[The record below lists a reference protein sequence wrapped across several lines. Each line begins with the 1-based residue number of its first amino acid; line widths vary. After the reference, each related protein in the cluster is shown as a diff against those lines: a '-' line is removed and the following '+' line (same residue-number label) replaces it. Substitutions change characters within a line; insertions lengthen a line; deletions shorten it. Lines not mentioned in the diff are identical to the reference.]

1 MSNYV
6 LENSFVSPHAKLIAS
21 MLAWNTEM
29 IHAHADDITLE
40 ESLIDP
46 PDGGNN
52 MNWTIGHCV
61 KYRGLMLERA
71 GYEIPWPTDKYD
83 RFKRHSEAL
92 TDHSEAAS
100 MEEMLADLDRSQETL
115 MKWLETA
122 TDEVLAQ
129 PTPGNMRDLGGMI
142 GRLAWHEGY
151 HIGQLELLRNM
162 AGKHEPV
169 FI

>member
-1 MSNYV
+1 MAIELTLN
-6 LENSFVSPHAKLIAS
+6 FVSPYAKLIAN
-21 MLAWNTEM
+21 MLAWNTGM
-29 IHAHADDITLE
+29 IHDHADDISQE

-52 MNWTIGHCV
+52 MNWTIGHIV

-83 RFKRHSEAL
+83 RFKRHSAAL
-92 TDHSEAAS
+92 TDPNEAAS
-100 MEEMLADLDRSQETL
+100 MQEMLADLDRSQEIL
-115 MKWLETA
+115 EKWLESA
-122 TDEVLAQ
+122 TDEVLEQDTA
-129 PTPGNMRDLGGMI
+129 GNIRSLGGMI

-151 HIGQLELLRNM
+151 HIGQLEILRNM